1 MGEYRLSPSR
11 KHPCGVHA
19 LIVLA
24 RRILSA
30 ILLVTFLVGS
40 ALLDVKQPLFGVV
53 GLWMLPV
60 FLFMTLGTL
69 WEMTSLIAKRIPLSP
84 LRVLAFGALAS
95 AIGLVP
101 LWSTIYHRFNGTANL
116 NTDWQA
122 WIAVGLMV
130 TTIGTALDAI
140 LRYSRIENSMGH
152 DAAVSVTLG
161 WFANVAALLYVV
173 GPMLLWW
180 PIRMMGDSTSGMTN
194 MVGIVLVTK
203 MADTGAYFTGKRFG
217 RIKLCPA
224 ISPGKTVEG
233 FVGGCAASVVSAYI
247 WYRLIFPMPDAQES
261 GTLWGPAALAVLL
274 TAGGLVG
281 DLTESMVK
289 RTVGE
294 KDSGSLLPGLG
305 GIWDV
310 TDALIPATVLG
321 YLGLLARLH

>member
-1 MGEYRLSPSR
+1 MGEHRLSPSR
-11 KHPCGVHA
+11 KYPSGVHA

-40 ALLDVKQPLFGVV
+40 AFLDVKQPLFGVV

-69 WEMTSLIAKRIPLSP
+69 WEMTSLIAKRLPVSP
-84 LRVLAFGALAS
+84 LRVLAFGMLAV

-101 LWSTIYHRFNGTANL
+101 LWSTISPRFQGTTNL
-116 NTDWQA
+116 RADWHA
-122 WIAVGLMV
+122 WIALGLMV

-140 LRYSRIENSMGH
+140 LRYANVEKNAGH
-152 DAAVSVTLG
+152 DAAAAVTLG
-161 WFANVAALLYVV
+161 WFANVAALWYVV

-217 RIKLCPA
+217 RTKLCPA

-233 FVGGCAASVVSAYI
+233 FVGGCAVSVVSAYI
-247 WYRLIFPMPDAQES
+247 WYRWIFPMPDAQES
-261 GTLWGPAALAVLL
+261 GTLWGPAVFAVLL

-289 RTVGE
+289 RTVGQ
-294 KDSGSLLPGLG
+294 KDSGALLPGLG